1 MPKGKLK
8 EPEIAQRE
16 QNGKRRSRCLV
27 YWVWRRK
34 RAACSRGERVSQG
47 EYIQY
52 FALWGLPNC
61 SDALRKHKGFNR
73 CSGCV
78 FGLTVGGQLHCP
90 LISQADSACSS
101 ITGASSFKILFS
113 SSRLVTRI
121 KESCSMKS
129 ILVSNQQCV
138 MKVNWGRGRCKS
150 CLHSQREFDF
160 FEDSQQNSYCQYP
173 KDDELCQNR
182 VKPQEIEVEVRHRAD
197 VQIAG

>member
-1 MPKGKLK
+1 MHRGNRMGRGGAVAWLTGFGGEKEQRVREEKGFH
-8 EPEIAQRE
+8 
-16 QNGKRRSRCLV
+16 
-27 YWVWRRK
+27 
-34 RAACSRGERVSQG
+34 RGSTYSTLLSGSFQTARMR
-47 EYIQY
+47 
-52 FALWGLPNC
+52 WGN
-61 SDALRKHKGFNR
+61 KGFNR

-113 SSRLVTRI
+113 SSRLETRI

-138 MKVNWGRGRCKS
+138 MKVNWGRGRCKN

-160 FEDSQQNSYCQYP
+160 FEDSQQNSYC
-173 KDDELCQNR
+173 
-182 VKPQEIEVEVRHRAD
+182 
-197 VQIAG
+197 

>member
-1 MPKGKLK
+1 MPGLLGLAAKKSSVF
-8 EPEIAQRE
+8 E
-16 QNGKRRSRCLV
+16 
-27 YWVWRRK
+27 RRK
-34 RAACSRGERVSQG
+34 GFTGGVHTVLCSLGASKLLGCAEES
-47 EYIQY
+47 
-52 FALWGLPNC
+52 
-61 SDALRKHKGFNR
+61 KGFNR

-160 FEDSQQNSYCQYP
+160 FEDSQQNSYC
-173 KDDELCQNR
+173 
-182 VKPQEIEVEVRHRAD
+182 
-197 VQIAG
+197 